1 MSLQSH
7 LSELSAKHK
16 ALESQISDAQRHSS
30 IDSVE
35 ITRLKRR
42 KLQLKDEIQRVE
54 GELASN

>member
-30 IDSVE
+30 IHSVE

-42 KLQLKDEIQRVE
+42 KLHLKDEIQRVE